1 MKGEMNKMN
10 DEIQTL
16 KKSRSS
22 LSSSLWSSASPF
34 KNDGPP
40 QLYGAK
46 MPQLDTALE
55 NKKKNVETREKCFK
69 DFSFYDC

>member
-34 KNDGPP
+34 KNDGSPVWCP
-40 QLYGAK
+40 SQDATTRHTIGK
-46 MPQLDTALE
+46 QE
-55 NKKKNVETREKCFK
+55 KKNVETREKCFK
-69 DFSFYDC
+69 DFKK